1 MKLMNGR
8 TRLSDSPPGCA
19 AAVLDNAIHVVR
31 LVRAEI
37 RRHRP
42 AGLTVTQLR
51 ALGFLRVFPGA
62 SLADLATHLGL
73 GAPTASKLIAS
84 LARRRLVQERVAAG
98 DRRRRSLRL
107 TARGASRLDV
117 GFRLCRRQLAT
128 RIATLSPAERRV
140 VMRAAALL
148 RPVVAP
154 PAPAD
159 RLRRRASAD
168 RSAAR

>member
-1 MKLMNGR
+1 MD
-8 TRLSDSPPGCA
+8 T
-19 AAVLDNAIHVVR
+19 AIHVVR
-31 LVRAEI
+31 LVRAEV

-62 SLADLATHLGL
+62 SLADLAAHLGL
-73 GAPTASKLIAS
+73 GAPTASKLIA
-84 LARRRLVQERVAAG
+84 LLVRRRLVQERVAAG

-107 TARGASRLDV
+107 TARGATGLAE
-117 GFRLCRRQLAT
+117 GFRLCRRQLAS
-128 RIATLSPAERRV
+128 RLATLSPAERRV

-159 RLRRRASAD
+159 RSAT
-168 RSAAR
+168 R